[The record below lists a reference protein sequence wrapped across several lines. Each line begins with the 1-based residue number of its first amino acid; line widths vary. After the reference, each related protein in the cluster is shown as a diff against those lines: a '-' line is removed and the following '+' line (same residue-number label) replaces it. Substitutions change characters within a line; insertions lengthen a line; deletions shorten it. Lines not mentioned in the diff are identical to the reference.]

1 MKILHIITGLNIGG
15 AEMSLKRLILS
26 HQSSSDFNH
35 SVISLTNIGP
45 IGNQLIA
52 EGIVVIAL
60 NMKSPFS
67 LPKTLWRLRRI
78 IRQIKPDI
86 VQTWMY
92 HADLIGGIA
101 AKLAGIKAIIW
112 GIRNCGV
119 ASTKRATAIIRG
131 LCVPLSY
138 FIPSTIVCVADTA
151 KKSHSKIGYCVNK
164 MQVINNGFELK
175 SLSATSEQRN
185 LIRQLCGVKDQQLVI
200 GMVGRFHP
208 IKDHLNFIKAAHLVC
223 QQFGNVHFILVGKGC
238 DNHNIQ
244 LLNWLTQY
252 DLVDKFSLLSQ
263 RNDVAACLSAMDI
276 FCSSSL
282 LEGFPNAVGEAM
294 AMERPCVVTQAG
306 DSALLVGDYGIVV
319 PVQDAKALADGLI
332 KMLNK
337 PKEQRLLM
345 AKQGK
350 QRIIEH
356 FALSQTVTLYE
367 KLYYSL
373 RPGSINQ
380 IKV

>member
-26 HQSSSDFNH
+26 HQSSSDFHH
-35 SVISLTNIGP
+35 SVISLTDIGP
-45 IGNQLIA
+45 IGNQLIE
-52 EGIVVIAL
+52 EGVDVIAL
-60 NMKSPFS
+60 NMKSPLF
-67 LPKTLWRLRRI
+67 LPKTIWQLRRVI
-78 IRQIKPDI
+78 CQIKPDI

-119 ASTKRATAIIRG
+119 VSTKRTTAIIRR

-138 FIPSTIVCVADTA
+138 FIPSTIVCVADAA
-151 KKSHSKIGYCVNK
+151 KKAHRKIGYCIDK
-164 MQVINNGFELK
+164 MQVINNGFELE
-175 SLSATSEQRN
+175 SLSATCEQRN
-185 LIRQLCGVKDQQLVI
+185 LIRQNCGINEQQMVI
-200 GMVGRFHP
+200 GMLGRFHP

-223 QQFGNVHFILVGKGC
+223 QQFSNVHFILVGKGC
-238 DNHNIQ
+238 DNQNIQ
-244 LLNWLTQY
+244 LLNWLTNY
-252 DLVDKFSLLSQ
+252 NLVDKFSLLSQ

-319 PVQDAKALADGLI
+319 PVQDAKALAEGLM

-345 AKQGK
+345 AKQSK

-356 FALSQTVTLYE
+356 FALSRTVAQYEQLYFSY
-367 KLYYSL
+367 K
-373 RPGSINQ
+373 
-380 IKV
+380 